1 MQASLGEQT
10 PATVFISYAHEDEAV
25 RQELEKRLVAL
36 ERKGILRRWD
46 DRHITAGSEWAGAIS
61 EKLNSARLILLL
73 VSPDFDASE
82 FCNTVE
88 VPRAMERHH
97 AGEARVIPVLIR
109 PTPNWEDTPYGK
121 LQTLPPDGRPVSKW
135 DDPDDAYSIIVK
147 GIQKAF
153 EASPP
158 VVPAHALMS
167 SREKGPDVIRKG
179 AYLGILR
186 AAVISLL
193 VAGLF
198 LLFNGMGWL
207 ERLEL
212 MTIDE
217 RFRLAPAGEK
227 PGDVI
232 IIAID
237 DESKQRLSPR
247 QPISRAEHLG
257 ELINRLSDAG
267 AASIGLDNLVGD
279 EASKSE
285 DGELVA
291 AVRDTPAVVLSI
303 NLGFTPLSVGSAA
316 KAPELPPGLSLPMI
330 AREVMPTQSVAP
342 PFEAVA
348 KVARRGGHVTLWS
361 DEDGVVRKL
370 PALMAYGEKTYPALS
385 LAVAM
390 QARGVQRDG
399 LRLINR
405 NLLELTAGDGSR
417 LHVPIDDEGSM
428 LINYRRGAAEPRLI
442 PLWHVL
448 EQPDAAAIKSIFEGK
463 VVIVGSTRDGDSDI
477 GPTPLEPTSALVKVH
492 AQATETILRN
502 AFVFR
507 AGNVATTVIVLALT
521 VLVAALAVRLGS
533 IMGLVTT
540 GALIGGYLGV
550 AFWLFCGQTR
560 WVLPMVA
567 PALAAVFTY
576 VVETIVQSAYHRKRL
591 QSGQ

>member
-73 VSPDFDASE
+73 VSPDFDASD

-88 VPRAMERHH
+88 VPRAIERHR

-109 PTPNWEDTPYGK
+109 PTPNWKDTPS
-121 LQTLPPDGRPVSKW
+121 DERPVSKW
-135 DDPDDAYSIIVK
+135 GDKDDAYSIIVK
-147 GIQKAF
+147 EIQKAL
-153 EASPP
+153 EAPPP
-158 VVPAHALMS
+158 VVPAQAFLAN
-167 SREKGPDVIRKG
+167 REIRSAEMMKGPLF
-179 AYLGILR
+179 AILR
-186 AAVISLL
+186 AAVNSLL

-198 LLFNGMGWL
+198 LIFNGMGWL

-212 MTIDE
+212 LTIDE

-267 AASIGLDNLVGD
+267 AASIGLDVMLGD
-279 EASKSE
+279 VASRSE

-303 NLGFTPLSVGSAA
+303 NLGFTPLSVGSSA
-316 KAPELPPGLSLPMI
+316 KAPELPPGLSLPLI
-330 AREVMPTQSVAP
+330 AREVMPTESVAP

-361 DEDGVVRKL
+361 DVDGAVRKL
-370 PALMAYGEKTYPALS
+370 PALMAYGGKTYPALS

-390 QARGVQRDG
+390 QARGVQADG
-399 LRLINR
+399 VRLIDR
-405 NLLELTAGDGSR
+405 NTLELTAGDGSR
-417 LHVPIDDEGSM
+417 LRVPVDDEGSM
-428 LINYRRGAAEPRLI
+428 LINYRRGAAEPRVI

-448 EQPDAAAIKSIFEGK
+448 KQLDATAIKSLFQGK
-463 VVIVGSTRDGDSDI
+463 VVLVGSTLDGDSDI

-507 AGNVATTVIVLALT
+507 AGNIATTIIVLGLT
-521 VLVAALAVRLGS
+521 VLVAALAVRLGP
-533 IMGLVTT
+533 ILGLVTT
-540 GALIGGYLGV
+540 CALVAAYLGV

-567 PALAAVFTY
+567 PALAAMFTY
-576 VVETIVQSAYHRKRL
+576 VVETIVLSAYHRKRL